1 MLIAIDEIKN
11 LISFKYLNVNWIL
24 SQYDPTLSVSNIFKS
39 NEERFKEEA
48 EGGSTEFY
56 VTFITISI
64 IATVGFGILLAV
76 LSLTTKGR
84 VLAKKQVVDKKNEMI
99 WNGII
104 MMTFLNYSGLVFGTS
119 NFWKL
124 VALLL
129 YPVAISQFLK

>member
-11 LISFKYLNVNWIL
+11 LISFKYLNANWVL

-39 NEERFKEEA
+39 EEERFKEGA

-56 VTFITISI
+56 VTSMTISI
-64 IATVGFGILLAV
+64 ISTVGFGIFLAV
-76 LSLTTKGR
+76 LSLTAEGR

-104 MMTFLNYSGLVFGTS
+104 MMTFLNYQGLVFGTS
-119 NFWKL
+119 SFWWL
-124 VALLL
+124 VALFI
-129 YPVAISQFLK
+129 YPVAITQFLK